1 MPVSIQPACFPQ
13 DFEIIQTL
21 FSGYAASL
29 GIDLTFQ
36 SFQAEL
42 DDLPGKYEE
51 SHGGA
56 ILLARTHSDDLEL
69 PNMQP
74 LSSSTNT
81 VAESAT
87 PQPVSVLGCVAL
99 RQSSDN
105 WCEMKRLFVLPEAR
119 GLHLGDQLV
128 ITILERARA
137 LGYRGIRL
145 DTLPNMTAA
154 LRLYRRHGFIEIEAY
169 YETPIDNTIF
179 MGCEFS
185 QL

>member
-1 MPVSIQPACFPQ
+1 MQVSIEPACFPQ
-13 DFEIIQTL
+13 DIEIIHTL

-42 DDLPGKYEE
+42 DNLPGKYEE
-51 SHGGA
+51 SNGGA
-56 ILLARTHSDDLEL
+56 ILLARAHSDGIEL
-69 PNMQP
+69 PNIQS
-74 LSSSTNT
+74 LSSTNP

-105 WCEMKRLFVLPEAR
+105 WCEMKRLYVLPEAR

-128 ITILERARA
+128 VAILERARA

-154 LRLYRRHGFIEIEAY
+154 QRLYRRYGFVEIEAY
-169 YETPIDNTIF
+169 YDTPIDNTIF
-179 MGCEFS
+179 MGCEFPPP
-185 QL
+185 